1 MTLAEFKAW
10 FEGFTEGMEG
20 APSAN
25 QWDRIKERVAQIDGT
40 AITREVVYRDHYW
53 PTIINRPLE
62 PYISWYGAGTGTA
75 PATWQVPMSENLVTL
90 GKAEYSALAS

>member
-40 AITREVVYRDHYW
+40 AITREVVYRDRYW

-62 PYISWYGAGTGTA
+62 PYISWSSAA
-75 PATWQVPMSENLVTL
+75 PAVYGVGGMPVEDNLITL
-90 GKAEYSALAS
+90 GKAEYTALAS